1 MSVYINVCETVQ
13 ILLKGAEGI
22 WPKKLAKKFYNL
34 LFFEAIA
41 IYTA

>member
-13 ILLKGAEGI
+13 ILLKGAEGT
-22 WPKKLAKKFYNL
+22 WPKKLAIL
-34 LFFEAIA
+34 QPTFFEAIA